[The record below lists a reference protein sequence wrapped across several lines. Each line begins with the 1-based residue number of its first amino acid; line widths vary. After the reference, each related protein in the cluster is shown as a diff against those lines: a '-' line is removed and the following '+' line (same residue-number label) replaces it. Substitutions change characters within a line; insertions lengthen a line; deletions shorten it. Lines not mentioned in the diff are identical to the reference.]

1 MGRGLGRRH
10 RTLQRQAVF
19 VEEHHAPY
27 IVAGPD
33 DLRAGRASSSRAKSA
48 VQSRPSIVQRSVSMR
63 KLYRSCL
70 QLG

>member
-19 VEEHHAPY
+19 VEEHHATY

-33 DLRAGRASSSRAKSA
+33 ELRAAARFLFPRKVGGA
-48 VQSRPSIVQRSVSMR
+48 VPPVD
-63 KLYRSCL
+63 CL
-70 QLG
+70 S